1 MKRVVVPVLLALLSP
16 LSVHAAEDL
25 NVTLERLVTGLASAF
40 DSGAQLRAEQ
50 LSRTPKADQHVRVHR
65 AFTRIDAPDVG
76 DNVFV
81 VTLRNDGPDGP
92 IDFVEFQVWTLSI
105 DSERNAVKMA
115 PRRFKNP
122 QAFADISY
130 DADKMKGLRASDL
143 VPSDGAASCP
153 IYWQTKDDVIKGV
166 TEKPCNGP
174 IGKPPKMLSWDWTY
188 ILGETALWM
197 SFAGR
202 DPDTNAIIFGR
213 QDQTPWRLDRVR

>member
-1 MKRVVVPVLLALLSP
+1 MTRFAVPVLLALFCP
-16 LSVHAAEDL
+16 LMAHAAEDL
-25 NVTLERLVTGLASAF
+25 SITLERLMAGLDSAF

-50 LSRTPKADQHVRVHR
+50 LSGTPEADQHVRVHR
-65 AFTRIDAPDVG
+65 TFTRIDAPDVG

-92 IDFVEFQVWTLSI
+92 IDFVEFQVWTLTI
-105 DSERNAVKMA
+105 DQNRNAVKMA
-115 PRRFKNP
+115 PRRFRDP

-130 DADKMKGLRASDL
+130 DPDKMKGLRAADL

-153 IYWQTKDDVIKGV
+153 IYWQADGDVIKGV
-166 TEKPCNGP
+166 SGKPCNGP
-174 IGKPPKMLSWDWTY
+174 VGKPPKMLTWDWTY

-202 DPDTNAIIFGR
+202 DPDSGAIIFGR
-213 QDQTPWRLDRVR
+213 QDQTPWRLDRVK

>member
-1 MKRVVVPVLLALLSP
+1 MRYFTALALSFLFWFP
-16 LSVHAAEDL
+16 VAHAAEDL
-25 NVTLERLVTGLASAF
+25 NETLARLMTGLSGAF

-50 LSRTPKADQHVRVHR
+50 LSGTPEIMQHVRVHR
-65 AFTRIDAPDVG
+65 AFTRIDAPEVG

-92 IDFVEFQVWTLSI
+92 IDFVEFQVWTLTVDADRAAI
-105 DSERNAVKMA
+105 KMA
-115 PRRFKNP
+115 PRRFKDP

-143 VPSDGAASCP
+143 VPSDGAAACP
-153 IYWQTKDDVIKGV
+153 IYWQAKGDVIKGV
-166 TEKPCNGP
+166 SGKPCLGP

-188 ILGETALWM
+188 ILSDAALWM

-202 DPDTNAIIFGR
+202 GDDGEIVFGR
-213 QDQTPWRLDRVR
+213 QDQTPWRLDRAN